1 VLIGTDCIDSCGI
14 AKQPKNFLR
23 KIKLGCTVALMRRK
37 TVKLYIKFYQKW
49 KSNKLWINNNVRP
62 DKNDSVCFAK

>member
-1 VLIGTDCIDSCGI
+1 
-14 AKQPKNFLR
+14 
-23 KIKLGCTVALMRRK
+23 MRRK